1 MTLDFAQV
9 AFGTAAIQYGT
20 AASGTDTMT
29 GAELQNSGGAL
40 SSKDVTKALIS
51 GGGDDD
57 PDERKWK
64 GILAEFKL
72 QLFLAH

>member
-9 AFGTAAIQYGT
+9 AAFGAIQYGT
-20 AASGTDTMT
+20 AASGTDTMS
-29 GAELQNSGGAL
+29 GKELQNSGGAL
-40 SSKDVTKALIS
+40 SSKDVIKSLIS

-57 PDERKWK
+57 PDDRKWK

-72 QLFLAH
+72 QLLLAH

>member
-1 MTLDFAQV
+1 MH
-9 AFGTAAIQYGT
+9 GSAA
-20 AASGTDTMT
+20 GTDTMT
-29 GAELQNSGGAL
+29 GKELQNTGGAG

-57 PDERKWK
+57 PDEKKWK